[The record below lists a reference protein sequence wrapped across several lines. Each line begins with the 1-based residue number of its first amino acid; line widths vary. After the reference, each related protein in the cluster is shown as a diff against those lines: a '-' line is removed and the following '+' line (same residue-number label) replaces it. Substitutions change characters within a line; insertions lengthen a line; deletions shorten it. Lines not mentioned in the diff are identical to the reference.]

1 MKKKLLPLA
10 MLVGLAA
17 VAGTAQAVGADPAES
32 VTLLD
37 KFTGFLETYW
47 EPIAS
52 VIGTAAVIAAATP
65 TKRDDSVVGF
75 VSRLIDFFGANI
87 GAAKNANTKQ

>member
-10 MLVGLAA
+10 MLFGLAII
-17 VAGTAQAVGADPAES
+17 AGTAQALGASPDEPVGF
-32 VTLLD
+32 LD
-37 KFTGFLETYW
+37 KLMSFVDTYW

-65 TKRDDSVVGF
+65 TKRDDSIVGF
-75 VSRLIDFFGANI
+75 ITKFVDFLGANI
-87 GAAKNANTKQ
+87 GAAKNANTRQ